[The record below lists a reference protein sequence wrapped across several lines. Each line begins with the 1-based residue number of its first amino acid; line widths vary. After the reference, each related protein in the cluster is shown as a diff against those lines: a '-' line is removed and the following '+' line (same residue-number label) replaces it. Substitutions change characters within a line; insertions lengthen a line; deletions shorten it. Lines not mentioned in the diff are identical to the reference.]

1 MELQI
6 QELLQKI
13 QSEGVDAARAEADK
27 ILADAR
33 ISASALI
40 EAAKRKAEETES
52 ESRSRI
58 ESAEK
63 ASRLALV
70 QASRDTIL
78 GLREKVQAFMNA
90 AVLSTVKEAFGAQYL
105 ATLLPSILG
114 SLIKDGS
121 TDLTVLL
128 APKVLAQL
136 DSSLASR
143 LSSELGAGITFKPFA
158 GIDAGFR
165 VTASGSS
172 AHYDFSAE
180 TVAQILASRVNSRLA
195 ECVQT
200 SLSESATP

>member
-40 EAAKRKAEETES
+40 EAAKKKAEEAES
-52 ESRSRI
+52 ESKSRI

-70 QASRDTIL
+70 QASRDAIL
-78 GLREKVQAFMNA
+78 GLREKVQAFMDA
-90 AVLSTVKEAFGAQYL
+90 TVLGTVKETFSAQYL
-105 ATLLPSILG
+105 ATLLPTVLQ
-114 SLIKDGS
+114 SLVKDG
-121 TDLTVLL
+121 TADLTVLL
-128 APKVLAQL
+128 SPKALAQL
-136 DSSLASR
+136 DSSLAAR
-143 LSSELGAGITFKPFA
+143 LASELGAGISFKPFA

-180 TVAQILASRVNSRLA
+180 TIARILASRVNSRLA
-195 ECVQT
+195 ECVKT
-200 SLSESATP
+200 SLAESATP

>member
-33 ISASALI
+33 SSASALTDAARKKAGEL
-40 EAAKRKAEETES
+40 EAEARAK
-52 ESRSRI
+52 I

-63 ASRLALV
+63 ASKLALI

-78 GLREKVQAFMNA
+78 GLREKVQTFMDA
-90 AVLSTVKEAFGAQYL
+90 AVLSTVKETFTADYC
-105 ATLLPSILG
+105 ATLLPSILAK
-114 SLIKDGS
+114 LAADGS
-121 TDLTVLL
+121 PDLTVLL
-128 APKVLAQL
+128 PAKTLAQL

-143 LSSELGAGITFKPFA
+143 LSSELGTGVTFKPFA
-158 GIDAGFR
+158 GVDAGFR
-165 VTASGSS
+165 VMTSGSS

-180 TVAQILASRVNSRLA
+180 AVAQIIASRVNARLA
-195 ECVQT
+195 ECVLAA
-200 SLSESATP
+200 LSESAAP

>member
-33 ISASALI
+33 ASAAALI
-40 EAAKRKAEETES
+40 EAAQKKVNELEL
-52 ESRSRI
+52 ESRAKI

-63 ASRLALV
+63 ASRLALI

-78 GLREKVQAFMNA
+78 GLREKVQTFMDA
-90 AVLSTVKEAFGAQYL
+90 AVLSTVKEAFSAQYL
-105 ATLLPSILG
+105 ATLLPAILG
-114 SLIKDGS
+114 NLLANGS

-128 APKVLAQL
+128 PAKTLAQL

-143 LSSELGAGITFKPFA
+143 LSMELGSGITFKPFA
-158 GIDAGFR
+158 GVDAGFR
-165 VTASGSS
+165 IMAQGSS

-180 TVAQILASRVNSRLA
+180 AVAQVLSSRVNSRLA
-195 ECVQT
+195 ECVLA
-200 SLSESATP
+200 SLKESASL